1 MRLKGGFRNTEPPW
15 HCRKVSVVARALGCQ
30 KSHLAGGQRETE
42 SPWGNQMPPI
52 SGGCHLS
59 DAVAHRVF
67 MGRKG
72 RDAVHNLTEAE
83 ETLKGKVV
91 LLCV

>member
-1 MRLKGGFRNTEPPW
+1 
-15 HCRKVSVVARALGCQ
+15 
-30 KSHLAGGQRETE
+30 
-42 SPWGNQMPPI
+42 MPPVL
-52 SGGCHLS
+52 GGCHLS
-59 DAVAHRVF
+59 DVVAHRAF

-72 RDAVHNLTEAE
+72 REAVHNLTEAE

>member
-1 MRLKGGFRNTEPPW
+1 MCLEGGFRNTEPPW
-15 HCRKVSVVARALGCQ
+15 HCRRVSGGGRGCQ

-42 SPWGNQMPPI
+42 SPWGSQMPPVL
-52 SGGCHLS
+52 GGCHLS
-59 DAVAHRVF
+59 DVVAHRAF

-72 RDAVHNLTEAE
+72 REAVHNLTEAE